1 MILGQFQF
9 ICIIYAKRW
18 NFAQAKLSNSI
29 QAAKTAANNLNR
41 GFPPMPSITLN
52 FNAEQG
58 ARLAAAFQERLNLD
72 ELATA
77 EDVKADLIDYLKK
90 VVQIEERE
98 AAQRAFNAAADL
110 ELT

>member
-1 MILGQFQF
+1 
-9 ICIIYAKRW
+9 
-18 NFAQAKLSNSI
+18 
-29 QAAKTAANNLNR
+29 
-41 GFPPMPSITLN
+41 MPSITLT

-58 ARLAAAFQERLNLD
+58 ARLAAAFESRLNLD
-72 ELATA
+72 EPATA

-98 AAQRAFNAAADL
+98 AAQRAFAAAADL